1 MIQTKQLMP
10 MTLVVAAL
18 ATGFYAQDFLA
29 LIKSSNDPIDLSQYC
44 YLSSENC
51 TQGDMS
57 AQLEQNVL
65 HPLKPTVLSVTWPN
79 SDAEQLRMELSGMEM
94 EMGTL
99 RFKLAKNEEGIYQG
113 VLLLPVCT
121 TDSMTWLGTITGQD
135 HKMNV
140 AIRMER

>member
-1 MIQTKQLMP
+1 MIQAKQLMP

-18 ATGFYAQDFLA
+18 ATGFYAQDL
-29 LIKSSNDPIDLSQYC
+29 LTLVKPSNDPIDLSQYC
-44 YLSSENC
+44 YLSSESC

-79 SDAEQLRMELSGMEM
+79 SEAEQLRMELNGMEM

-99 RFKLAKNEEGIYQG
+99 RFQLTKNDDGLYQA

-121 TDSMTWLGTITGQD
+121 TDNMTWLGKIEDENQQ
-135 HKMNV
+135 MNV